1 MGAKRG
7 SGSKR
12 ETEVRVLISPSV
24 LCQRETGNGERE
36 TVMIDGLIGIK
47 VGMTQIFDE
56 NGTVVP
62 VTVIKAGPC
71 VVVQKKT
78 KETDGYESVQ
88 LGLVE
93 FVRPSRVN
101 KPRSGHFKKAGV
113 PPCRILQEFHYKDGE
128 EAPKVGEQILVNQV
142 FRAADKVD
150 VLGTSKGRGFAGLIK
165 RHHFGGGAATHG
177 SMFHRAPGS
186 IGASAFPS
194 RVLPGMRAAGHMGD
208 ASVTTQSLKV
218 VRVQEQ
224 DNILL
229 VKGAVPGRNGG
240 YVVVKKA

>member
-1 MGAKRG
+1 M
-7 SGSKR
+7 
-12 ETEVRVLISPSV
+12 V
-24 LCQRETGNGERE
+24 
-36 TVMIDGLIGIK
+36 DGLIGIK
-47 VGMTQIFDE
+47 VGMTQVFDE
-56 NGTVVP
+56 KGTVVP

-78 KETDGYESVQ
+78 KETDGYESIQ

-101 KPRSGHFKKAGV
+101 KPRGGHFKKAGV
-113 PPCRILQEFHYKDGE
+113 PPCRVLQEFRFKNGE
-128 EAPKVGEQILVNQV
+128 EMPNVGEQILVSQV
-142 FRAADKVD
+142 FQAADNVD

-165 RHHFGGGAATHG
+165 RHHFGGGAASHG

-208 ASVTTQSLKV
+208 ESVTVQKLKV

-224 DNILL
+224 DNLIL
-229 VKGAVPGRNGG
+229 VRGAVPGRNGG
-240 YVVVKKA
+240 YVVIKKA